1 MTDLNPS
8 ARRLFVLYEY
18 GEEYRPYSSSFLRL
32 IRPLSHP
39 KIGPYFD
46 AHFGLGYNSQPA
58 DVVMIDRLWRPDVSL
73 HLVEELVNKVRL
85 KGMRL
90 VYSLDDDYFDLEF
103 TEPFR
108 PASNVLPVVTYLL
121 RNADAVLV
129 TTSALRQR
137 VLEHNQNVHI
147 LPNVLDERLLVYR
160 PPLHRQAQACERP
173 IVIGYMGTGTHDQD
187 LKMIVPALQSIHK
200 RHAGKIEIQLV
211 GVVRKDETRRELEGL
226 PVRYVFP
233 RPEEHEYPLFMLWFT
248 ASLHWDIAISP
259 LANTPF
265 NSCKSD
271 IKFLDYSAIGAA
283 GIYSQSPAYAASV
296 NHRQNGLLVENS
308 AEAWVDAL
316 EILLEQP
323 DLRMEIAQNA
333 SKYLYA
339 KRILSKAAADWVAS
353 LQALS

>member
-1 MTDLNPS
+1 MTDLNSS

-32 IRPLSHP
+32 IRPLSYP
-39 KIGPYFD
+39 KIEPYFD
-46 AHFGLGYNSQPA
+46 AHFGLDYNSQPA

-73 HLVEELVNKVRL
+73 HLVQELVNKVRL

-90 VYSLDDDYFDLEF
+90 VYSLDDNYFDLEF
-103 TEPFR
+103 TDPSK
-108 PASNVLPVVTYLL
+108 PAATILPVVTFLL
-121 RNADAVLV
+121 RQADAVLV
-129 TTSALRQR
+129 TTPGLRQR
-137 VLEHNQNVHI
+137 LLEHNQNVHI

-160 PPLHRQAQACERP
+160 PPLHHQAEAGERP

-187 LKMIVPALQSIHK
+187 LKMIMPALQSIHK

-233 RPEEHEYPLFMLWFT
+233 QPEEHEYPLFMLWFT

-259 LANTPF
+259 LEATPF

-283 GIYSQSPAYAASV
+283 GIYSQSPAYAATV
-296 NHRQNGLLVENS
+296 KHQQNGLLVENS

-323 DLRMEIAQNA
+323 DLRLEIAQNA